1 MIEYRGCELPDD
13 LYYDL
18 DYIWV
23 RPESGDVYRIGIT
36 DPSQTMAGRVQYVW
50 IRDVGTHRKRTKSV
64 ATLESGKWVG
74 GIPAPFDGTIMERN
88 QKVLDEPSLVNIAPY
103 TDAWL
108 IVMKPDDPAS
118 ALDHLATGRE
128 AIEKLKAWIDR
139 YDVQCMRC
147 AD

>member
-1 MIEYRGCELPDD
+1 MAEYRGCELPEG

-23 RPESGDVYRIGIT
+23 KPEAGGNYRIGIT

-50 IRDVGTHRKRTKSV
+50 IREIGSRRNRRKPV
-64 ATLESGKWVG
+64 ARLESGKWAG
-74 GIPAPFDGTIMERN
+74 GIPAPFDGVVVERN
-88 QKVLDEPSLVNIAPY
+88 QAVLDNPNLINIAPY

-108 IVMKPDDPAS
+108 VVMKPDDPAH
-118 ALDHLATGRE
+118 ALDHLATGKE

-147 AD
+147 AE